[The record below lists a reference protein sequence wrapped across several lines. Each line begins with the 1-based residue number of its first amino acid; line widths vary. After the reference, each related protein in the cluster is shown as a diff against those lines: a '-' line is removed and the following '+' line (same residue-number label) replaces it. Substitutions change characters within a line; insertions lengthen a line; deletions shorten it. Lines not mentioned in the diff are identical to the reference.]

1 MVESKILAINELDYV
16 LMGDRN
22 AENILIDANGGD
34 DTLVG
39 SNKDDYTKRRKE
51 FRCNSGKEAKD
62 FYHILLKITRG
73 LRTVMKAVVKSLLK
87 LH

>member
-1 MVESKILAINELDYV
+1 MVESNILALNETDHV
-16 LMGDRN
+16 LIGDRN

-51 FRCNSGKEAKD
+51 FRCNSSKDSKE
-62 FYHILLKITRG
+62 FYHILLKIIG
-73 LRTVMKAVVKSLLK
+73 VLWVAM
-87 LH
+87 

>member
-1 MVESKILAINELDYV
+1 MVESNILALNKTDHV
-16 LMGDRN
+16 LTGDRN
-22 AENILIDANGGD
+22 AENILIDANVGD

-51 FRCNSGKEAKD
+51 FRCNSSKEAKD